1 MIRSSHK
8 ERIYEQARTNFSTIL
23 GMDSFPHDLYAVE
36 KARSYA
42 VGLLRKYAAKCTGMD
57 ADVTEINR
65 LCSFARMHEK
75 ILWGENAGGRKQH
88 AESEVIYDPKTD
100 LINSRKGWE
109 DSRRHSKNAS
119 VIFLAFSAIVLAI
132 PKSTM
137 NEHQINTEFKISVV
151 VVTALLGLN
160 FIRDARA
167 ITRILS
173 NRSTTLRKENREWE

>member
-1 MIRSSHK
+1 
-8 ERIYEQARTNFSTIL
+8 
-23 GMDSFPHDLYAVE
+23 
-36 KARSYA
+36 
-42 VGLLRKYAAKCTGMD
+42 
-57 ADVTEINR
+57 
-65 LCSFARMHEK
+65 
-75 ILWGENAGGRKQH
+75 
-88 AESEVIYDPKTD
+88 
-100 LINSRKGWE
+100 
-109 DSRRHSKNAS
+109 